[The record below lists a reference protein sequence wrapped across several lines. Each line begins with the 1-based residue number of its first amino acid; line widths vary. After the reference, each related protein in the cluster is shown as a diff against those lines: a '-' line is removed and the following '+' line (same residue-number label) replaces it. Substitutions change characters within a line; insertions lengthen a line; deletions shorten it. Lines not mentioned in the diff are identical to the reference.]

1 MAGRRHPQTTDGFE
15 IMPRFLFAFLLA
27 LCCALA
33 AGSARA
39 QTGALTA
46 TGSPSAPSVP
56 DAMSPGEVR
65 DAVSRLS
72 DQQVRQLLLER
83 LDAVAAERERT
94 ARRSMTD
101 EIAGLAAGVAGSVLD
116 AAGSLPDLLTV
127 QGRAFAAFYEMRG
140 ASGTAAFLG
149 LAALSLLGGLAAGWL
164 TYRLAGRWRHRI
176 AEAAGDRGLKETLK
190 VLTLRL
196 LLDASGL
203 ILLAIVSGLILDA
216 TMNEADRPFGRLIL
230 TYLAILP
237 MGAAALSRFL
247 IAPRRPELR
256 LVRTDDRT
264 ARILYRHLILL
275 ALLIGFQFAMLNF
288 STRNGIPVDDLKL
301 GFWLTLAT
309 LAYIAF
315 IAWDTR
321 EGLVTMLRGGDD
333 DLSPL
338 EAKAIASYPYAM
350 IVFSGLTWL
359 LVECLAYLEQ
369 LHLIVG
375 GSHYLTLALLGAVP
389 VLDTTI
395 RGVVRHAVPPMT
407 GEGRLAERAYR
418 SALRSY
424 VQIGRLLV
432 FCLFVFLMVE
442 IWEIDFLASAGIGAQ
457 AAARLIEVLLV
468 LGAGFLAF
476 ELTTLWIDRRL
487 AGEQTDAGFDPDEPG
502 GGEGGGVGGS
512 RLSTVLP
519 LVRWV
524 LRSAIVAVTV
534 LIALGNVGIDITPL
548 LAGAGIIGL
557 AIGFG
562 GQKLVSDVVSGIF
575 FLVDDAFR
583 TGEYLDIDGT
593 VGTVE
598 RISIR
603 SLRLRHHR
611 GAIHTI
617 PFGDIPRIT
626 NYSRD
631 WVIMKLKFTVPF
643 DTDLKKVKNI
653 FKKIGADLMQVP
665 ELAGDFIQPFKSQGV
680 MEVDDVGI
688 VVRGKY
694 MAKPGRQF
702 MIRKEVY
709 NRVQQEFEANGIQF
723 ARREVRVKVNEG
735 EDPKAAAAAA
745 VEQPLPPAQA

>member
-1 MAGRRHPQTTDGFE
+1 
-15 IMPRFLFAFLLA
+15 MPRFLFVFLLA
-27 LCCALA
+27 LCCTLA
-33 AGSARA
+33 AVPARS
-39 QTGALTA
+39 QMDALNA
-46 TGSPSAPSVP
+46 TGSPQAVSIP
-56 DAMSPGEVR
+56 DTLSSGQVR

-83 LDAVAAERERT
+83 LDAVAAERERK
-94 ARRSMTD
+94 ARRAAPD
-101 EIAGLAAGVAGSVLD
+101 VIAGLAAGVAGSVMD
-116 AAGSLPDLLTV
+116 AAGSLPDLLAV

-149 LAALSLLGGLAAGWL
+149 LAAIALFGGLAAGWL

-190 VLTLRL
+190 VLALRL
-196 LLDASGL
+196 ILDASGL
-203 ILLAIVSGLILDA
+203 ILLTIVSGLILDA

-230 TYLAILP
+230 IYLVILP

-264 ARILYRHLILL
+264 ARVLYRHLILL
-275 ALLIGFQFAMLNF
+275 ALLIGFQFATLNF

-321 EGLVTMLRGGDD
+321 EGLITMLRGGDD

-338 EAKAIASYPYAM
+338 EAKVIASYPYAM

-432 FCLFVFLMVE
+432 FCLFVFLLVE

-468 LGAGFLAF
+468 LGAGFLVF
-476 ELTTLWIDRRL
+476 ELATLWIDRRL
-487 AGEQTDAGFDPDEPG
+487 ASEQTDAGFDPDEPG

-524 LRSAIVAVTV
+524 LRSAIVAVTG

-562 GQKLVSDVVSGIF
+562 GQKLVGDVVSGIF
-575 FLVDDAFR
+575 FLIDDAFR

-643 DTDLKKVKNI
+643 DTDLKMVKNI

-665 ELAGDFIQPFKSQGV
+665 ELADDFIQPFKSQGV

-709 NRVQQEFEANGIQF
+709 NRVQKEFEANGIQF

-735 EDPKAAAAAA
+735 EDPKAAAAA
-745 VEQPLPPAQA
+745 VEQTLPATQA